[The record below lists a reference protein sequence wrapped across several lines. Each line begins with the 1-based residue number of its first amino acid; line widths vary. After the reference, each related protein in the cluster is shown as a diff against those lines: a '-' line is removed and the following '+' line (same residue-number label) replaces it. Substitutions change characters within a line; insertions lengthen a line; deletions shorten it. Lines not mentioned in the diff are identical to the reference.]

1 MVLKAF
7 YRLLWQQHLRTG
19 GARQQH
25 FVARL
30 QVRARAPCGA
40 EQVDR
45 QRQRRERDARRIERL
60 TTPYSRAPDCTAQLD
75 ASKLAAI
82 EELVAQRLAAK
93 LRRDFAESDALLQRL
108 LDSGVRVTDDHRL
121 WRSDD
126 RPFVVPYRQEGGGI
140 PRLGTGGTTRIEAL
154 VLERDLFTAAGVKRR
169 RPQPQV

>member
-1 MVLKAF
+1 MICLVALSISLVGGGRA
-7 YRLLWQQHLRTG
+7 WQK
-19 GARQQH
+19 
-25 FVARL
+25 
-30 QVRARAPCGA
+30 
-40 EQVDR
+40 
-45 QRQRRERDARRIERL
+45 RL

-169 RPQPQV
+169 CSQQALVLERGAAKASGGARPRFERSAPPS

>member
-1 MVLKAF
+1 M
-7 YRLLWQQHLRTG
+7 H
-19 GARQQH
+19 
-25 FVARL
+25 
-30 QVRARAPCGA
+30 
-40 EQVDR
+40 
-45 QRQRRERDARRIERL
+45 ERDARRIERL

-140 PRLGTGGTTRIEAL
+140 PRLGTGGTARIEAL
-154 VLERDLFTAAGVKRR
+154 VLERGAAKASGGA
-169 RPQPQV
+169 RPRFERSAPPS

>member
-1 MVLKAF
+1 V
-7 YRLLWQQHLRTG
+7 RQRDG
-19 GARQQH
+19 GGGGGSR
-25 FVARL
+25 
-30 QVRARAPCGA
+30 GSW
-40 EQVDR
+40 DR

-154 VLERDLFTAAGVKRR
+154 VLERGAAKASKDYRR
-169 RPQPQV
+169 ADALEAELSRMRVGLEISRDQPRSAEMRSR